1 MAFFLSLGDFM
12 QISHL
17 AGFPKVVTTPNSAF
31 WWKLLNQYNVFREMF
46 ISCFDSNGG
55 DVIKMKLMLQ
65 REMYESS
72 QKNDLI

>member
-1 MAFFLSLGDFM
+1 
-12 QISHL
+12 
-17 AGFPKVVTTPNSAF
+17 
-31 WWKLLNQYNVFREMF
+31 MF